1 MKRICVFCGS
11 SRGGPEHYA
20 AAAAQMGALLAT
32 RGLGLVYGGGK
43 IGLMGVVAD
52 AALAAGGEVIGV
64 IPDTLMEREVGHGN
78 LTEMHVVDSMN
89 GRKQLMAELSDGFIA
104 LPGGMGT
111 MDELFE
117 MLTWSLL
124 GLHDKP
130 CGLLNHAGYYDAM
143 LSFLEH
149 GEREGFLKPKHRAL
163 LLVHTDPEALLGR
176 MLGKGGG

>member
-64 IPDTLMEREVGHGN
+64 IPDTLMEREVGHG
-78 LTEMHVVDSMN
+78 
-89 GRKQLMAELSDGFIA
+89 KQLMAELSDGFIA